1 MLEKT
6 LMAFPEA
13 LISVDTF
20 RSGVAAE
27 AIDLG
32 AAMVNDISAGQLDPE
47 MFKLIAE
54 RQVPY
59 VAMHMRGNPRTMQ
72 QKTEY
77 DDLMKALIYFF
88 SKVAFELK
96 SLGVNDIIL
105 DPGFGFSKDLS
116 QNYKLLQQLELLHC
130 LKLPLLVGLS
140 RKSMLYKLL
149 DIEAKEALN
158 ATTAA
163 HAFALQKGAQIL
175 RVHDVKAALECIRIS
190 EEIKGA

>member
-1 MLEKT
+1 MKSINCKGKLIDLTQPRVMAIVNLTPDSFYDGGKFDSEHKLLLAVEKMLEEGADFLDFGAYSSRPGASDVSLDEEKRRLLPMLEKT

-47 MFKLIAE
+47 MFELIAE

-88 SKVAFELK
+88 S
-96 SLGVNDIIL
+96 
-105 DPGFGFSKDLS
+105 
-116 QNYKLLQQLELLHC
+116 
-130 LKLPLLVGLS
+130 
-140 RKSMLYKLL
+140 
-149 DIEAKEALN
+149 
-158 ATTAA
+158 
-163 HAFALQKGAQIL
+163 
-175 RVHDVKAALECIRIS
+175 
-190 EEIKGA
+190 